1 MRDKTLYESAEM
13 KKRQYKYLYAKM
25 LDKNL
30 IIKAWKNLRKGK
42 TKRKAVKRI
51 ERNFDEEVD
60 SMQEMIKNTKPP
72 DVTVENPELAYEP
85 PKIRKTK
92 VVHEFGKKRI
102 AYLAEIREQWYF
114 HIIVEVLKP
123 IIITRLQPGVCGCI
137 PGRGM
142 HSGMKRIKK
151 HIKQGKNIRYFVKM
165 DIRHFYANVRIE
177 QVIKQMR
184 TLIGDEWFLYC
195 IEKIYKYQKKGILIG
210 LYISP
215 WISNFLLMNMDKTI
229 SQYKQFHYTRYVD
242 DIVIFGNSKKELRK
256 LLVLIKK
263 MLGSMRLKLKRTYQ
277 ICKFD
282 YETKR
287 IRIVKGIEDKI
298 HIGRP
303 LDFMGFQFYRNKIIL
318 RKHIMLGTVKSA
330 KLIHKAKTSG
340 RRIWNKL
347 ARSFISRIG
356 WFSCTDTYNCYL
368 KYIKP
373 YVQINYIKRLIS
385 KLDRKRNK
393 EELKNGRKLEE
404 RSVCYAT

>member
-72 DVTVENPELAYEP
+72 DVTVDNHELAYEP
-85 PKIRKTK
+85 PKVRKTK

-102 AYLAEIREQWYF
+102 AYLADIREQWYF

-123 IIITRLQPGVCGCI
+123 IIMNRLEPGVCGCI
-137 PGRGM
+137 TGRGM
-142 HSGMKRIKK
+142 HSGMRCIKK
-151 HIKQGKNIRYFVKM
+151 HIAQGKNIRYFAKM
-165 DIRHFYANVRIE
+165 DVRHFYANIRIE
-177 QVIKQMR
+177 QVIKQMKK
-184 TLIGDEWFLYC
+184 LISDDWFLYC
-195 IEKIYKYQKKGILIG
+195 ISKIYKYQKKNILIG

-215 WISNFLLMNMDKTI
+215 WLSNFMLMNMDYTI
-229 SQYKQFHYTRYVD
+229 GKYRQFHYMRYVD
-242 DIVIFGNSKKELRK
+242 DIVVFANSKKELKK

-282 YETKR
+282 YETDKT
-287 IRIVKGIEDKI
+287 RIVKGVEEKI

-303 LDFMGFQFYRNKIIL
+303 LDFMGFKFYRDKVVL
-318 RKHIMLGTVKSA
+318 RKHIMLDTVKSA

-340 RRIWNKL
+340 RRIWNRL
-347 ARSFISRIG
+347 ARSFVSRLG

-368 KYIKP
+368 EYIKP
-373 YVQINYIKRLIS
+373 FVRVKYIKRLIS
-385 KLDRKRNK
+385 KLDK
-393 EELKNGRKLEE
+393 EELKNDRKLEK
-404 RSVCYAT
+404 RTMCYAT

>member
-1 MRDKTLYESAEM
+1 MRYKTLYESAEM

-30 IIKAWKNLRKGK
+30 IIKAWKNLRNGK

-85 PKIRKTK
+85 PKVRKTK

-102 AYLAEIREQWYF
+102 AYLADIREQWYF

-123 IIITRLQPGVCGCI
+123 IIMNRLEPGVCGCI

-142 HSGMKRIKK
+142 HSGMRCIKK
-151 HIKQGKNIRYFVKM
+151 HIAQGKNIRYFAKM
-165 DIRHFYANVRIE
+165 DVRHFYANIRIE
-177 QVIKQMR
+177 HVIKQMR
-184 TLIGDEWFLYC
+184 TLISDDWFLYC
-195 IEKIYKYQKKGILIG
+195 ISKIYKYQKKNVLIG

-215 WISNFLLMNMDKTI
+215 WLSNFMLMNMDYTI
-229 SQYKQFHYTRYVD
+229 GKYRQFHYMRYVD
-242 DIVIFGNSKKELRK
+242 DIVVFANSKKELRK
-256 LLVLIKK
+256 LLVLIRK

-282 YETKR
+282 YETDKT
-287 IRIVKGIEDKI
+287 RIVKGVEEKM

-303 LDFMGFQFYRNKIIL
+303 LDFMGFKFYRDKVVL
-318 RKHIMLGTVKSA
+318 RKHIMLDAVKSA

-340 RRIWNKL
+340 RRIWNRL
-347 ARSFISRIG
+347 ARSFVSRLG

-368 KYIKP
+368 EYIKP
-373 YVQINYIKRLIS
+373 FVRVKYIKRLIS
-385 KLDRKRNK
+385 KLDK
-393 EELKNGRKLEE
+393 EELKNDRKLEK
-404 RSVCYAT
+404 RNMCYAT